1 MSRKYDYHYKTVFI
15 SDVHLGSRHCKAEQL
30 LAFLKRLRCEQLFLV
45 GDIVD
50 VWAMHKRVHW
60 PQAHNNVL
68 RKFLSMA
75 KKGVKVTYI
84 PGNHDAN
91 FREFCGAEFGLIH
104 IARDVRFETETGKTL
119 LVMHGDELD
128 FAVRYSRINRWLG
141 DSAYDGVM
149 AINRWIN
156 LVRERM
162 GLPYWSLAKWVKTN
176 VAQAD
181 AAIQAYHD
189 AGFEYAKRQGVDGLV
204 CGHLHYPSMLER
216 DGVSYYN
223 DGDWVE
229 NCTALVQDFDGEFH
243 LLQPGISTGLSS
255 VDVDSSAQSIVSSPQ
270 VV

>member
-1 MSRKYDYHYKTVFI
+1 VSRKYEYHYKTVFI

-30 LAFLKRLRCEQLFLV
+30 LAFLKSLRCEQLFLV

-50 VWAMHKRVHW
+50 IWAMHKRVHW

-91 FREFCGAEFGLIH
+91 FREFCGSEFGLIH
-104 IARDVRFETETGKTL
+104 IARDVRFETEIGKTL

-128 FAVRYSRINRWLG
+128 FAVRYSRINRWIG
-141 DSAYDGVM
+141 DAAYDGLM
-149 AINRWIN
+149 AVNRWIN
-156 LVRERM
+156 LIRRRL

-181 AAIQAYHD
+181 AAIKAYQL
-189 AGFEYAKRQGVDGLV
+189 AGLEYAKRHGVDGLI
-204 CGHLHYPSMLER
+204 CGHLHYPSMLEQ
-216 DGVSYYN
+216 GEVLYYN

-229 NCTALVQDFDGEFH
+229 NCTALVQDFDGKFQ
-243 LLQPGISTGLSS
+243 LLQPVFT
-255 VDVDSSAQSIVSSPQ
+255 AQQGEGNNELGAQPALVPVSST
-270 VV
+270 

>member
-128 FAVRYSRINRWLG
+128 FAVRYSRLNRWVG
-141 DSAYDGVM
+141 DAAYDGVM
-149 AINRWIN
+149 ALNRWVN
-156 LVRERM
+156 LLRERM

-181 AAIQAYHD
+181 AAIKAYQQ
-189 AGFEYAKRQGVDGLV
+189 AGFEHAKRHGVDGLI
-204 CGHLHYPSMLER
+204 CGHLHYPSMLEQ
-216 DGVSYYN
+216 GEVLYYN

-243 LLQPGISTGLSS
+243 LLQPIFGAELGAGATEL
-255 VDVDSSAQSIVSSPQ
+255 SAQSVLISSAT
-270 VV
+270 V